1 MPPAFAEAALLF
13 GFQATLFRG
22 IGGFRGDPGLG
33 FNSGLTNERN
43 QTLERVLAV
52 AFLGAMTTGFDDKH
66 AILIDP
72 APRQMPQALPEW
84 LGQVGGAIHR
94 EAELYRGG
102 DFIDVLATGTRG
114 TYELPVAVGENSK
127 LG

>member
-1 MPPAFAEAALLF
+1 VPPAFAEAALLF

-33 FNSGLTNERN
+33 LNSGLTNERN

-52 AFLGAMTTGFDDKH
+52 ALLGAMTTGFDDKH

-72 APRQMPQALPEW
+72 APSQMPQALPEW

-94 EAELYRGG
+94 EAELYRG
-102 DFIDVLATGTRG
+102 ATLLTFWPPEPEARM
-114 TYELPVAVGENSK
+114 NCQSRSCSRR
-127 LG
+127 

>member
-1 MPPAFAEAALLF
+1 
-13 GFQATLFRG
+13 
-22 IGGFRGDPGLG
+22 
-33 FNSGLTNERN
+33 
-43 QTLERVLAV
+43 
-52 AFLGAMTTGFDDKH
+52 MTTGFDDKH
-66 AILIDP
+66 AILIDS

-84 LGQVGGAIHR
+84 LGQVGGTIHR